1 MNLRQH
7 HVILPLCS
15 LILAASLASCAPTMQ
30 ATGQTTYRPT
40 IRSGAWILLLERV
53 NLSKLTDTTPE
64 TSYIEFPE
72 CGKTTVV
79 LVKDV
84 RAMGVEQAQLACQ
97 AFAKS
102 QTNFFLTGLG
112 IVAAASLIGSLFF
125 VFIIDSI
132 IKSL

>member
-1 MNLRQH
+1 
-7 HVILPLCS
+7 
-15 LILAASLASCAPTMQ
+15 MQ
-30 ATGQTTYRPT
+30 ATGQPTYRPT
-40 IRSGAWILLLERV
+40 IRSGAWILLLERI
-53 NLSKLTDTTPE
+53 NLSKLTDTTPD

-132 IKSL
+132 INSL